1 MALYKKVLTHESY
14 RFFEETRNVQT
25 DIITNHDT
33 NHDTH
38 HDITSRFYSVSPS
51 EAVI

>member
-1 MALYKKVLTHESY
+1 MALYKKVLTHESC

-33 NHDTH
+33 NNDTN
-38 HDITSRFYSVSPS
+38 HDIISQFYSVSPS
-51 EAVI
+51 EAII